1 MCPRVNGC
9 RTFRCFWFLGFTGFK
24 RISKRSAAQKDGV
37 RAEAALRD
45 AAGRRLRV
53 GVDLRK
59 LGAHS
64 RQLATRIRQCGRDA
78 AALAGDGGVSATLR
92 AGGRARRRDARRRGS
107 LREHGGHIVLTNGP
121 ERSRV
126 QLAAARLRPRPWKGG
141 GSAGGDPNPSK
152 ALEASRRFWRTML
165 LVDDDENKIPALA
178 REHGGVM
185 GACGS
190 ACEGAGARPS
200 AAVPGGATS
209 GAASSARGA
218 DILEARGWR
227 RAGHRHQAWDVLPG
241 SPTSRRDNSVERT
254 WRRDRPR
261 GGRDRPGPSDLG
273 GGCLLRRGQVG
284 PDEGASPSR
293 RISTRPQPTVRKML
307 LRDDGSVQ
315 VAYKTA
321 HAWMKRLG
329 ADRR

>member
-1 MCPRVNGC
+1 MS
-9 RTFRCFWFLGFTGFK
+9 T
-24 RISKRSAAQKDGV
+24 
-37 RAEAALRD
+37 
-45 AAGRRLRV
+45 
-53 GVDLRK
+53 
-59 LGAHS
+59 
-64 RQLATRIRQCGRDA
+64 
-78 AALAGDGGVSATLR
+78 TLR